1 MHIFFYKHKLLS
13 YFVICVYY
21 LNRTKFVQLILRK
34 IIIIVA
40 SRCLMVRLKCIKF
53 DFGWG
58 SALDPAVGAY
68 SAHPDSK
75 LDLSRGGGEERKR
88 EGRGDPASALDHL
101 KHC

>member
-1 MHIFFYKHKLLS
+1 
-13 YFVICVYY
+13 VICVYY

-58 SALDPAVGAY
+58 SAPDPAVGAY

-75 LDLSRGGGEERKR
+75 LDLSGEGRTREKGGEERRKR
-88 EGRGDPASALDHL
+88 GKERGGETRLLLWTTLSTART
-101 KHC
+101 